1 MEHAVADAAER
12 GAEREHR
19 VVRGESLDEH
29 AGDDERHAA
38 AEHAARAV
46 AVDDEAGER
55 LQQARKRVE
64 QRDQESER
72 RVRHAEL
79 VLDEREKRRE
89 QELVEVAHAVRERDE
104 PDDGRVVSHFKSR
117 TNLTA
122 RRGQFRVDPG
132 TAHVRIA
139 RA

>member
-1 MEHAVADAAER
+1 MKHAVADAAER

-19 VVRGESLDEH
+19 VIRGESLDEH

-38 AEHAARAV
+38 EEHATRAV
-46 AVDDEAGER
+46 AVDDETGER
-55 LQQARKRVE
+55 LQQAGKGVE
-64 QRDQESER
+64 ERDEKSER

-104 PDDGRVVSHFKSR
+104 PDDGRVASHLKSR
-117 TNLTA
+117 TNRSA
-122 RRGQFRVDPG
+122 S
-132 TAHVRIA
+132 VRTISG
-139 RA
+139 